1 MMPPHI
7 LFVSTSNLA
16 TNPRLVKEIELA
28 LEKGYRVTAVVCSFH
43 NWSYALNET
52 VKQKLAASIQL
63 IEAVADRS
71 AFPVWFLSTL
81 LQTLRQLQAKLG
93 FSTASVLS
101 DVLIKRSILL
111 RWKLNQLK
119 GNYQLV
125 IAHNPGA
132 FEPAAAF
139 AKKHRIPLGID
150 VEDYH
155 PGEATHPAEANTMK
169 RLMQQ
174 VLPQANY
181 VSAAA
186 PLILEAVQNDCGH
199 RLRNAFTILNYFNKS
214 EFATPVPAT
223 GKPLQC
229 VWFSQN
235 IDHGRGLEEL
245 FKTLGKFP
253 NAIELHLYGN
263 LNFQFYNEHLVQ
275 LPAVKVHTPLPQEQ
289 LHKVLASYDVGL
301 SLESKTVNINRSICI
316 SNKLLAYYQAGLFIV
331 ATDTAAQDQF
341 LKQHPSHGII
351 TSLSNLEE
359 GLQQLIQQKETIR
372 AGSQTRYT
380 AAEKHHAA
388 AELEQ
393 LAHCWEQLINKKP

>member
-1 MMPPHI
+1 MPPHI

-52 VKQKLAASIQL
+52 VKQKLAAKIQL
-63 IEAVADRS
+63 VEAVADRS
-71 AFPVWFLSTL
+71 AFPVWVLSTL
-81 LQTLRQLQAKLG
+81 LQTFQQLKAKLG
-93 FSTASVLS
+93 FSNASVLS

-139 AKKHRIPLGID
+139 AKKQGIPLGID

-155 PGEATHPAEANTMK
+155 PGEANDPVEATKMK

-174 VLPQANY
+174 VLPQAAY

-186 PLILEAVQNDCGH
+186 PLMLEAVQNDCSNQ
-199 RLRNAFTILNYFNKS
+199 LRNAFTILNYFNKE
-214 EFATPVPAT
+214 EFVTPHPSQQQS
-223 GKPLQC
+223 LQC

-235 IDHGRGLEEL
+235 IDKGRGLEEL
-245 FKTLGKFP
+245 IAAIKRFP
-253 NAIELHLYGN
+253 NAIELHLYGH
-263 LNFQFYNEHLVQ
+263 LNTQFYNEHLAQ
-275 LPAVKVHTPLPQEQ
+275 MPAVKVHSPLPQEQ
-289 LHKVLASYDVGL
+289 LHKALASYDVGL
-301 SLESKTVNINRSICI
+301 ALESKTVNINRNICI
-316 SNKLLAYYQAGLFIV
+316 ANKFLAYYQAGLFIV
-331 ATDTAAQDQF
+331 ATDTAAQEQF
-341 LKQHPSHGII
+341 LKQHASHGIT

-359 GLQQLIQQKETIR
+359 GLHQLVQQKEAIR
-372 AGSQTRYT
+372 SGAQTRYT
-380 AAEKHHAA
+380 AAAKYHAA
-388 AELEQ
+388 AELQQ
-393 LAHCWEQLINKKP
+393 LAHCWEQLLKEKP